1 MTTAT
6 MTLAHAKRYDV
17 RQGKRVVAFIVN
29 ATIRGESAWR
39 VLPSK
44 PDIAA
49 RVPMPVPKHG
59 SPAEALAWFNG
70 VLAE

>member
-1 MTTAT
+1 MTAAT
-6 MTLAHAKRYDV
+6 MTAARENRYDV
-17 RQGKRVVAFIVN
+17 RIGRRVVAFIVN

-59 SPAEALAWFNG
+59 SPAEALAWFNE
-70 VLAE
+70 VIAT